1 MGSGRS
7 AQRLEESQCNSY
19 LQEGRTRKLQYGQP
33 HLDEVMEQQILETIS
48 RQMKDKKI
56 TRSSQHGFIKGK
68 SRLTNQI
75 NFYDKINDW
84 LGR

>member
-1 MGSGRS
+1 
-7 AQRLEESQCNSY
+7 
-19 LQEGRTRKLQYGQP
+19 
-33 HLDEVMEQQILETIS
+33 MEQQILETIS